1 MNWKN
6 EKVVVGLTGGIAC
19 GKSVA
24 LGCFR
29 DIGWSVLSSDLITA
43 EILASDKTVR
53 QEIEQRWGRNVL
65 ARGGSID
72 KTAIARIVFGKELER
87 RWLESLLH
95 PIIRSKWI
103 SFVQSCPSPKCMIE
117 LPLLFEKNLQ
127 TYFTSTIAIFS
138 PKATMIKRLQIRGHT
153 LGRSSVLKSTAVI
166 DKMICGLWIMGRWDC
181 QFCLIKST
189 YLIRNF
195 VNSYL
200 IIPMQLKKPQGPK
213 CKSLRKIQMVKFRIR
228 LICKMVPLPLMLK
241 RVNKTARTDS
251 SSLAPMGETDEER
264 PRPEDDTLK
273 YWHGRS
279 QFLPGKRS

>member
-6 EKVVVGLTGGIAC
+6 GKVVVGLTGGIAC
-19 GKSVA
+19 GKSLA

-138 PKATMIKRLQIRGHT
+138 PKATMIKRLQIRG
-153 LGRSSVLKSTAVI
+153 LSLEESQQRIESQLAVI
-166 DKMICGLWIMGRWDC
+166 DKMNLADYGLWGGGTAEFLSHQIN
-181 QFCLIKST
+181 L
-189 YLIRNF
+189 L
-195 VNSYL
+195 NSKL
-200 IIPMQLKKPQGPK
+200 
-213 CKSLRKIQMVKFRIR
+213 C
-228 LICKMVPLPLMLK
+228 
-241 RVNKTARTDS
+241 
-251 SSLAPMGETDEER
+251 
-264 PRPEDDTLK
+264 
-273 YWHGRS
+273 
-279 QFLPGKRS
+279 